1 MVVVGR
7 ADVVTLAS
15 SNSCIQLVDDQ
26 VDAAKVSSILDEI
39 TGLQAIPVW
48 IIIKEVGVEAT
59 TVLLDTALEADPLA
73 MLGRTITSR
82 YEGTLHTKHGM
93 LLNLSVIFPVVFVHV
108 CRVIGHAPITR
119 TV

>member
-26 VDAAKVSSILDEI
+26 VDAAKVFSILDKI
-39 TGLQAIPVW
+39 TGLQPIPVW
-48 IIIKEVGVEAT
+48 IVVKEVGVEAT
-59 TVLLDTALEADPLA
+59 AVLLDTALEADPLA
-73 MLGRTITSR
+73 VLGRTVTSR
-82 YEGTLHTKHGM
+82 YEWTLHTKHGM
-93 LLNLSVIFPVVFVHV
+93 LLNLSVIFPVVLVHV